1 MSTPLG
7 WSVLTWGH
15 VMLRTFLPSA
25 SLLQSKFSLVK
36 VTTSMLISELY
47 SCQSSMISSGPVGFS
62 HLYDLDASFSATDH
76 PCYGLPGG
84 KKSLGIYVVASD
96 PIDCGCKDFFRT
108 FAWSPPTSSIRFFL
122 GFLVGQPPPSSY
134 WFKFGFKVAVKNH
147 GFPIPQKDFKS
158 LARGAPF
165 LSGLE

>member
-1 MSTPLG
+1 MGNGPFIDGSPIKMVIFHG
-7 WSVLTWGH
+7 Y
-15 VMLRTFLPSA
+15 
-25 SLLQSKFSLVK
+25 VK
-36 VTTSMLISELY
+36 QPDG

-96 PIDCGCKDFFRT
+96 PIGCGCKEFFRA
-108 FAWSPPTSSIRFFL
+108 FAWSPPTSSIMFFL
-122 GFLVGQPPPSSY
+122 EFLVGQPPPSSY

-158 LARGAPF
+158 IGVRMTRSLPLDQSNRTVAVTKRGGNPPGK
-165 LSGLE
+165 GL